1 MRHLWLLMLAGCTA
15 VTPLPAT
22 LPPSWAGAEAPELW
36 ARSSGEIREAL
47 DVCVRHNLR
56 TVRIVVR
63 ESFGECKD
71 VEGPLG
77 TWHDE
82 ILERIDVVL
91 REAAPRGVRIIVA
104 MHDGRNRADEYAKSY
119 PNAFYTDTG
128 SRAAFRRRIKHI
140 LEHRDW
146 GSLAHVTWEVQVQ
159 ADWRLAIDWTEDM
172 ANYVKM
178 IAGAAKTAASVDF
191 VTFGGLSTQLLES
204 SPSVDLWTYAPSSQE
219 PLDAAAIA
227 LSKKLKPQK
236 KQWILV
242 GAGSPRG
249 NPQLARRTLE
259 AAIAVA
265 RRHEVPWLFAS
276 LGHDTHEASTDQW
289 PGDVIFDSVIAP
301 AARP

>member
-1 MRHLWLLMLAGCTA
+1 MRRLSLLLLAGCASTA
-15 VTPLPAT
+15 PLPAV
-22 LPPSWAGAEAPELW
+22 LPPHWAGAEAPELW
-36 ARSSGEIREAL
+36 ARTGGEIRGAL
-47 DVCVRHNLR
+47 DVCARHNLR
-56 TVRIVVR
+56 AVRIVIR

-91 REAAPRGVRIIVA
+91 REAAARGVRVIVVL
-104 MHDGRNRADEYAKSY
+104 HDGRNRADEYAKSY
-119 PNAFYTDTG
+119 PDAFYTDTG
-128 SRAAFRRRIKHI
+128 ARAAFRRRIKHI
-140 LEHRDW
+140 LEHRNW
-146 GSLAHVTWEVQVQ
+146 GSQGHVTWEVQ
-159 ADWRLAIDWTEDM
+159 AHSDWRKAIDWTEDM

-178 IAGAAKTAASVDF
+178 IAGSAKTAASIDF
-191 VTFGGLSTQLLES
+191 VTFGGLTAQLLES

-219 PLDAAAIA
+219 PLADAAVA

-236 KQWILV
+236 KEWILV
-242 GAGSPRG
+242 EAGSLRS
-249 NPQLARRTLE
+249 NPQRGRTTLE

-301 AARP
+301 AAKR